1 MDENYFMTLR
11 DYVDLGHR
19 VKELWDEVYELRHRD
34 TLISWCK
41 DDPKVDELRRNAA
54 NALEAY
60 YDALDKIGN
69 KEKDRLYDKL
79 DNSDKV
85 IILDNLFKKGRRP

>member
-1 MDENYFMTLR
+1 MDENYFITLR
-11 DYVDLGHR
+11 DYIDMGHR
-19 VKELWDEVYELRHRD
+19 TKEVWCALYDLRHKD
-34 TLISWCK
+34 SNASWCK
-41 DDPKVDELRRNAA
+41 DSKIDDLRRAAA

-60 YDALDKIGN
+60 YDALDNFGDN
-69 KEKDRLYDKL
+69 ETSRLYDKL